1 MNIGGLVAF
10 LGMRLVA
17 GFLFS
22 WPLPMA
28 ARRLEWLLIGVILL
42 FTITFCPFLLFL
54 LLYLFFTSLGIEGGG
69 SPLLG
74 LELC

>member
-10 LGMRLVA
+10 LGMRFVV

-28 ARRLEWLLIGVILL
+28 ARRLRWLLIGVIFL
-42 FTITFCPFLLFL
+42 FTITLCPLFL
-54 LLYLFFTSLGIEGGG
+54 LLLLYFFFTSEA
-69 SPLLG
+69 SPHPR
-74 LELC
+74 